1 MLSPCWINPFN
12 IAVKSTLSDTD
23 IATLFHKKKKNWCI
37 NVHTGCLLASF
48 HFQPTYTFFEV
59 SCFYAVYLQ
68 ILSYLLHQLCL
79 LNGVFR
85 PFTCKVIIDMLGL
98 NTAILLS
105 FCFLLCF
112 KPYCALYEH
121 FFRIPSFLF
130 TVLLKEL
137 FFIGLFFCFLL
148 LLLLFWWW
156 F

>member
-1 MLSPCWINPFN
+1 M
-12 IAVKSTLSDTD
+12 
-23 IATLFHKKKKNWCI
+23 
-37 NVHTGCLLASF
+37 
-48 HFQPTYTFFEV
+48 
-59 SCFYAVYLQ
+59 YLQ

-137 FFIGLFFCFLL
+137 FFIGLFFLFFVIVVVVLVVVLGAFCHPPESRLSMCCDFSCHVDTSVPFSIPSPALL
-148 LLLLFWWW
+148 LKYSCLKYLLQIH
-156 F
+156 